1 MTAHLARGQK
11 PDIIDSMTVERLQRL
26 QERAARDGLDCVAL
40 VPGANLLYLTGLSF
54 HLSERPVVAFF
65 PVDAPPAI
73 LLPALEVPKLET
85 ALCALDPFPYTDE
98 EGPAL
103 AFHQAS
109 VALELAEARIGVEG
123 LRMRLM
129 EARYLERY
137 APGCELVSAD
147 DVLSDL
153 RARKD
158 AREVDQ
164 MRRAVDVVETALRAT
179 LDQIEIGMTE
189 REVAGVL
196 MAEILHAGGEGVPFE
211 PIVVAGP
218 NAASPHARPSDR
230 PIRAGETIVIDCGA
244 VVGGYASDITRTVAL
259 ENLPEEMVRVYEVV
273 REANAAGRERAGPG
287 VAAEEVDRAARA
299 VIEAAG
305 YGEFFIHRTGHGL
318 GLEVHEPPYI
328 VAGNQEP
335 LQPGM
340 TFTVEPG
347 IYLPGKGGV
356 RIEDDVLITP
366 TGAESLTTFPRDL
379 IVL

>member
-1 MTAHLARGQK
+1 LPTGGK
-11 PDIIDSMTVERLQRL
+11 PDIIAPMTVERLRRL
-26 QERAARDGLDCVAL
+26 QERAVQNGLDCVAL

-54 HLSERPVVAFF
+54 HLSERPVLAFF

-85 ALCALDPFPYTDE
+85 ALCALDSFPYTDE

-103 AFHQAS
+103 AFHQVS

-123 LRMRLM
+123 LRMRLL

-137 APGCELVSAD
+137 APGCELVPTDEVFST
-147 DVLSDL
+147 L
-153 RARKD
+153 RACKD
-158 AREVDQ
+158 AREVAQ
-164 MRRAVDVVETALRAT
+164 MRRAVEVVETALNAT
-179 LDQIEIGMTE
+179 LDQIEVGMTE
-189 REVAGVL
+189 REVAGLL
-196 MAEILHAGGEGVPFE
+196 MVEILHAGGEGVPFE

-218 NAASPHARPSDR
+218 NSASPHARPSDR
-230 PIRAGETIVIDCGA
+230 PIRAGEPIVIDCGA

-259 ENLPEEMVRVYEVV
+259 GRLPEEMVQVYEVV
-273 REANAAGRERAGPG
+273 REANAAGRGTAGPD
-287 VAAEEVDRAARA
+287 VAAEEVDRAARE

-305 YGEFFIHRTGHGL
+305 YGEYFIHRTGHGL

-328 VAGNQEP
+328 VAGNPEP
-335 LQPGM
+335 LRPGM

-347 IYLPGKGGV
+347 IYLPGQGGV

-366 TGAESLTTFPRDL
+366 TGAESLTTFPRELL
-379 IVL
+379 IL

>member
-1 MTAHLARGQK
+1 
-11 PDIIDSMTVERLQRL
+11 
-26 QERAARDGLDCVAL
+26 
-40 VPGANLLYLTGLSF
+40 
-54 HLSERPVVAFF
+54 
-65 PVDAPPAI
+65 
-73 LLPALEVPKLET
+73 LETPKLET

-103 AFHQAS
+103 AFHQVS

-123 LRMRLM
+123 LRMRVL

-137 APGCELVSAD
+137 APGCELVPADEVFSA
-147 DVLSDL
+147 L
-153 RARKD
+153 RACKD
-158 AREVDQ
+158 AREVAH
-164 MRRAVDVVETALRAT
+164 MRRAVEVVETALYAT
-179 LDQIEIGMTE
+179 LDQIEVGMTE

-196 MAEILHAGGEGVPFE
+196 MVEILHAGGEGVPFE

-218 NAASPHARPSDR
+218 NSASPHARPSDR

-259 ENLPEEMVRVYEVV
+259 GRLPEEMVQVYEVV
-273 REANAAGRERAGPG
+273 REANAAGREKAGPG
-287 VAAEEVDRAARA
+287 VAAEEVDRAARE

-335 LQPGM
+335 LRPGM

-347 IYLPGKGGV
+347 VYLPGQGGV

-366 TGAESLTTFPRDL
+366 TGAEGLTTFPRELL
-379 IVL
+379 IL